1 MRAWP
6 ALLVLAAS
14 LLAWSPSTSIPGRRL
29 RDLSGASPARAW
41 LAAALSDRGSGG
53 RGRVAVRRLVLAGL
67 AGVAAGSVLGGGALG
82 LVAGGAVAALAAR
95 LLSRADPG
103 GDADRRRDLE
113 RELPVA
119 CDLLAVCLAG
129 GVPVAGALAAV
140 AAATQ
145 EPMAGELRTVAA
157 LYRWGA
163 APSRA
168 WADAAAEVA
177 ALARIL
183 VRAGESGS
191 SVVPAL
197 RALAADARATAR
209 ARTEAAVRR
218 AGVWVLAPLGACF
231 LPAFVCLG
239 VVPLV
244 LGIAGH
250 VFR

>member
-1 MRAWP
+1 VRPGGSASAIVRA
-6 ALLVLAAS
+6 VS
-14 LLAWSPSTSIPGRRL
+14 EKG
-29 RDLSGASPARAW
+29 
-41 LAAALSDRGSGG
+41 
-53 RGRVAVRRLVLAGL
+53 AVRRHVLAGL
-67 AGVAAGSVLGGGALG
+67 AGVAAGAVLGGGALG
-82 LVAGGAVAALAAR
+82 LVAGGGVAVAAHR
-95 LLSRADPG
+95 LLGRADPDG
-103 GDADRRRDLE
+103 EADRRRGLA

-119 CDLLAVCLAG
+119 CDLLAVCLSG

-140 AAATQ
+140 AASTQ
-145 EPMAGELRTVAA
+145 EPLAGELRTVAA

-168 WADAAAEVA
+168 WADPAPEFA
-177 ALARIL
+177 ALGRIL

-191 SVVPAL
+191 SVVPSL
-197 RALAADARATAR
+197 RALAADARAAAR
-209 ARTEAAVRR
+209 ARTDAAVRR

-239 VVPLV
+239 VAPLV